1 MLIFIDFVFY
11 FVYKFYVIIKVI
23 KYWLFILY
31 YIDKI
36 DCYVILNLLI
46 EKVGMNL
53 WKIEFNNKNFLE
65 KINKNVLC
73 NKNLYWKIYLICLF
87 FFFWKK

>member
-23 KYWLFILY
+23 KYWLVILY

-53 WKIEFNNKNFLE
+53 WKVEFNNKNFLE
-65 KINKNVLC
+65 KINKLKC
-73 NKNLYWKIYLICLF
+73 F
-87 FFFWKK
+87 M

>member
-23 KYWLFILY
+23 KYWLVILY

-36 DCYVILNLLI
+36 DSYVILNLLNR
-46 EKVGMNL
+46 ESWYKFM
-53 WKIEFNNKNFLE
+53 KNR
-65 KINKNVLC
+65 I
-73 NKNLYWKIYLICLF
+73 
-87 FFFWKK
+87 

>member
-23 KYWLFILY
+23 EYWLVILY

-36 DCYVILNLLI
+36 DSYVILNLLI

-65 KINKNVLC
+65 KINKLKC
-73 NKNLYWKIYLICLF
+73 F
-87 FFFWKK
+87 M

>member
-23 KYWLFILY
+23 KYWLVILY

-36 DCYVILNLLI
+36 DSYVILNLLI

-53 WKIEFNNKNFLE
+53 WKIEFNNKNFLK
-65 KINKNVLC
+65 KINKLKC
-73 NKNLYWKIYLICLF
+73 F
-87 FFFWKK
+87 M

>member
-11 FVYKFYVIIKVI
+11 LVYKFYVIIKVI
-23 KYWLFILY
+23 KYWLVILY

-36 DCYVILNLLI
+36 DNYVILNLLI

-65 KINKNVLC
+65 KINKLKC
-73 NKNLYWKIYLICLF
+73 F
-87 FFFWKK
+87 M

>member
-23 KYWLFILY
+23 KYWLSVVILY

-36 DCYVILNLLI
+36 DSYVILNLLI

-53 WKIEFNNKNFLE
+53 WKIEFNNKNFLK
-65 KINKNVLC
+65 KINKLKC
-73 NKNLYWKIYLICLF
+73 F
-87 FFFWKK
+87 M

>member
-11 FVYKFYVIIKVI
+11 FIYKFYVIIKVI
-23 KYWLFILY
+23 KYWLVILY

-36 DCYVILNLLI
+36 DSYVILNLLI

-65 KINKNVLC
+65 KINKLKC
-73 NKNLYWKIYLICLF
+73 F
-87 FFFWKK
+87 M

>member
-23 KYWLFILY
+23 KYWLVILY

-65 KINKNVLC
+65 KINKLKC
-73 NKNLYWKIYLICLF
+73 F
-87 FFFWKK
+87 M

>member
-11 FVYKFYVIIKVI
+11 FVYKFYVVIKVI
-23 KYWLFILY
+23 EYWLVILY

-36 DCYVILNLLI
+36 DSYVILNLLI

-65 KINKNVLC
+65 KINKLKC
-73 NKNLYWKIYLICLF
+73 F
-87 FFFWKK
+87 M

>member
-23 KYWLFILY
+23 KYWLVILY

-36 DCYVILNLLI
+36 DSYVILNLLI

-53 WKIEFNNKNFLE
+53 WKIEYNNKNFLE
-65 KINKNVLC
+65 KINKL
-73 NKNLYWKIYLICLF
+73 KF
-87 FFFWKK
+87 FM

>member
-11 FVYKFYVIIKVI
+11 FIYKFYVIIKVI
-23 KYWLFILY
+23 KYWLVILY

-65 KINKNVLC
+65 KINKLKC
-73 NKNLYWKIYLICLF
+73 F
-87 FFFWKK
+87 M

>member
-23 KYWLFILY
+23 KYWLVILY

-36 DCYVILNLLI
+36 DSYVILNLLI

-53 WKIEFNNKNFLE
+53 WKKEFNNKNFLE
-65 KINKNVLC
+65 KINKLKC
-73 NKNLYWKIYLICLF
+73 F
-87 FFFWKK
+87 M

>member
-23 KYWLFILY
+23 KYWLVILY

-36 DCYVILNLLI
+36 DSYVILNLLI
-46 EKVGMNL
+46 EKVCMNL

-65 KINKNVLC
+65 KINKLKC
-73 NKNLYWKIYLICLF
+73 F
-87 FFFWKK
+87 M

>member
-11 FVYKFYVIIKVI
+11 LVYKFYVIIKVI
-23 KYWLFILY
+23 KYWLVILY

-36 DCYVILNLLI
+36 DSYVILNLLI

-65 KINKNVLC
+65 KINKLKC
-73 NKNLYWKIYLICLF
+73 F
-87 FFFWKK
+87 M

>member
-23 KYWLFILY
+23 KYWLVILY

-36 DCYVILNLLI
+36 DSYVILNLLI

-65 KINKNVLC
+65 KINKLKC
-73 NKNLYWKIYLICLF
+73 F
-87 FFFWKK
+87 M

>member
-11 FVYKFYVIIKVI
+11 FVYKFYVNIKVI
-23 KYWLFILY
+23 KYWLVILY

-36 DCYVILNLLI
+36 DSYVILNLLI

-65 KINKNVLC
+65 KINKLKC
-73 NKNLYWKIYLICLF
+73 F
-87 FFFWKK
+87 M

>member
-65 KINKNVLC
+65 KINKLKC
-73 NKNLYWKIYLICLF
+73 F
-87 FFFWKK
+87 M

>member
-23 KYWLFILY
+23 KYWLSVVILY

-36 DCYVILNLLI
+36 DSYVILNLLI

-65 KINKNVLC
+65 KINKLKC
-73 NKNLYWKIYLICLF
+73 F
-87 FFFWKK
+87 M